1 MGRMKK
7 LSVAE
12 RQQARVAL
20 YEDLDAG
27 RLTSLADTVRRMRQ
41 VTGMTQADFAEKV
54 AGVSKLTIAQIER
67 GEGNPTVDTLE
78 RVGRAFGL
86 RLGFVRVP

>member
-67 GEGNPTVDTLE
+67 GEGNPTVETLE

>member
-7 LSVAE
+7 LSPEE
-12 RQQARVAL
+12 RRQARVTL
-20 YEDLDAG
+20 YEDIDAG
-27 RLTSLADTVRRMRQ
+27 RATSLADTVRRMRQ

-67 GEGNPTVDTLE
+67 GEGNPTVETLE
-78 RVGRAFGL
+78 RIGSAFGL
-86 RLGFVRVP
+86 RLGFVRSP

>member
-7 LSVAE
+7 LSPEE
-12 RQQARVAL
+12 RRAVRVAL
-20 YEDLDAG
+20 YEDIEAG
-27 RLTSLADTVRRMRQ
+27 GLSLAETVRRMRQ

-67 GEGNPTVDTLE
+67 GEGNPTVETLE

-86 RLGFVRVP
+86 RLGFVRTT

>member
-1 MGRMKK
+1 
-7 LSVAE
+7 
-12 RQQARVAL
+12 
-20 YEDLDAG
+20 
-27 RLTSLADTVRRMRQ
+27 MRQ

-67 GEGNPTVDTLE
+67 GEGNPTVETLE

-86 RLGFVRVP
+86 RLGFVRTT